1 MQNTSPNHP
10 HTAPT
15 QAGVS
20 APDPDWHREVSKR
33 IQRLQTIERFC
44 GHIAEG
50 GVDDDQC
57 LYWWAENEIRAGR
70 KFLENLYREYAERGK
85 GSPVKEEVLK
95 ELDKRT
101 LRLKTIS
108 EAASLLVDS
117 NEAPP
122 AVWFWICKETTAAD
136 ELVGRLWEACRRAS
150 GLKPVG

>member
-1 MQNTSPNHP
+1 MNASEPMNE
-10 HTAPT
+10 TAAAT
-15 QAGVS
+15 
-20 APDPDWHREVSKR
+20 DWNREVSKR

-70 KFLENLYREYAERGK
+70 EFLDRLYREFGAREK
-85 GSPVKEEVLK
+85 GNSGSEQVLK

-101 LRLKTIS
+101 LRLQTVS

-122 AVWFWICKETTAAD
+122 AVWFWISRETAAAD
-136 ELVGRLWEACRRAS
+136 ALVGRLWEACRKAS